1 MSDWEEFCIFA
12 DVKVCALFN
21 LEVIFYPNAGGTS
34 ELIYSVSM
42 KINSVMGKMSG
53 KIGNIVVASTG
64 GEVIGREY
72 NPNVANPNTQPQQN
86 TRAKFKLASQLSAT
100 MAPVI
105 AIKKDGNVSARN
117 QFTSVNFPKISYSEG
132 AASINLNQVELTKSN
147 RSFAGFNA
155 DRSGGTAIAV
165 QLNADSAAAL
175 SRVVYIC
182 YKKNDDGSL
191 QLLSSKTC
199 NTPGA
204 NGLFAD
210 SLPYSAD
217 AVVMYAYGIKDLEAG
232 ITTKFGN
239 MQAPSAEDVAQLLV
253 SSSENMSSVQ
263 LTKTAGLTMAAG
275 EDTGD
280 SDDVEHFSV
289 SVVTSGNGSATGGG
303 RFNAGQTVTLRA
315 TPDEEATFVAWK
327 LNNASGEVLSTANPY
342 SFTAEANKTICAVF
356 QGGPVPT
363 YNIAVSANPV
373 AGGTVSGGGTKQ
385 EGSSCT
391 VMATPSSGYRFTGWY
406 ENGALVSSQASYT
419 FTVANA
425 RTLEAR
431 FAEQSQSGFDNVT
444 INGVAWS
451 QNGQALANG
460 NTLAGSYTGAHN
472 RVALCTEVPQVGYA
486 VELPGLSKAVTNGEF
501 SFNVNSM
508 NAGTYYL
515 VGGYDDSDNEVFMVE
530 SVYEFTA
537 VIGA

>member
-21 LEVIFYPNAGGTS
+21 LEVNFDPNAGGTS
-34 ELIYSVSM
+34 ELIHSVLM
-42 KINSVMGKMSG
+42 KINSVMGKMTG
-53 KIGNIVVASTG
+53 KVGNIVVASVG

-72 NPNVANPNTQPQQN
+72 NPNVTNPNTQPQQN

-105 AIKKDGNVSARN
+105 AIKKEGLVSARN
-117 QFTSVNFPKISYSEG
+117 QFTGINFPKISYGEG
-132 AASINLNQVELTKSN
+132 AASINLNHVELTKSN

-155 DRSGGTAIAV
+155 DRTGGTAIAV
-165 QLNADSAAAL
+165 KLNADSAAAL

-199 NTPGA
+199 STPGA
-204 NGLFAD
+204 DGMFAD
-210 SLPYSAD
+210 SLPYTAD
-217 AVVMYAYGIKDLEAG
+217 AVVMYAYGMKDLEAG

-263 LTKTAGLTMAAG
+263 LTKTAGLTMASG
-275 EDTGD
+275 ENTGD
-280 SDDVEHFSV
+280 SDDVEHFTV

-315 TPDEEATFVAWK
+315 TPDAEATFVAWK

-363 YNIAVSANPV
+363 YNIAVSANPA
-373 AGGTVSGGGTKQ
+373 AGGTVSGGGSKQ

-391 VMATPSSGYRFTGWY
+391 VVATPNSGYRFTGWY
-406 ENGALVSSQASYT
+406 ENGALVSSQSSYT

-431 FAEQSQSGFDNVT
+431 FAEQSASNFENVT
-444 INGVAWS
+444 INGSAWN

-460 NTLAGSYTGAHN
+460 DTVAGSYSGTKN
-472 RVALCTEVPQVGYA
+472 RIAFTNEAPIVGRSCNILGTA
-486 VELPGLSKAVTNGEF
+486 RTITDGSF
-501 SFNVNSM
+501 SFAAGSLGQ
-508 NAGTYYL
+508 GTYYL
-515 VGGYDDSDNEVFMVE
+515 VAGEWDSDNEILTVE
-530 SVYEFTA
+530 GIYEYTA
-537 VIGA
+537 TVSA